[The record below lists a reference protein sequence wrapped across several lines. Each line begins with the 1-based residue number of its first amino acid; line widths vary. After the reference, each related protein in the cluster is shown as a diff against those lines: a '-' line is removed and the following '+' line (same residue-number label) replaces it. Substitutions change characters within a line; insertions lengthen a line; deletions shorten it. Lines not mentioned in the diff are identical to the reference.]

1 LRIIAT
7 LHNRRGDPLLLL
19 RLLRILK
26 RDEKVGKVGVAWSVP
41 SGRVEPSWE
50 ELVEEESRVQESLRN
65 CVSMVHE
72 SGLSWEARSFLGRCY
87 RSFQYEFMVS
97 LNLKR
102 HDPEMRIMLIDDPGV
117 RDLRYQEIR
126 NPREF
131 LAEVASL
138 PVSDQARALRS
149 RYDAYRA
156 AYEDMRVYERMI
168 LHSDSALLEVLP
180 ELARLRSREEYIAE
194 RIEESKPDVVLLRLV
209 QCLTKLPTR
218 LESILGTIEQP
229 MAGRLA
235 SMGNVMKLAE
245 AERIVGPLPARD

>member
-1 LRIIAT
+1 MRAIAT

-26 RDEKVGKVGVAWSVP
+26 RDEKIGKIGVAWSVP
-41 SGRVEPSWE
+41 SGRVEPGWE

-65 CVSMVHE
+65 CVRMVHE

-126 NPREF
+126 NPGEF
-131 LAEVASL
+131 LAELASL
-138 PVSDQARALRS
+138 PVRDQARALRS
-149 RYDAYRA
+149 RYDEYRA

-168 LHSDSALLEVLP
+168 LQPDSALLEVSP
-180 ELARLRSREEYIAE
+180 ELARLRSRERYITE

-209 QCLTKLPTR
+209 HCLTELPAR
-218 LESILGTIEQP
+218 LESSMGTMESV
-229 MAGRLA
+229 MAGSVA
-235 SMGNVMKLAE
+235 SMGNVMKLSE
-245 AERIVGPLPARD
+245 AEGMVGPLPARD

>member
-1 LRIIAT
+1 LEFAKSVFGDTLKTFLLEDLGYGDFTTDSLIDPSLKASGTVICKEPAVIA
-7 LHNRRGDPLLLL
+7 
-19 RLLRILK
+19 
-26 RDEKVGKVGVAWSVP
+26 
-41 SGRVEPSWE
+41 
-50 ELVEEESRVQESLRN
+50 
-65 CVSMVHE
+65 
-72 SGLSWEARSFLGRCY
+72 GLWEARSFLGRCY

-126 NPREF
+126 SPREF
-131 LAEVASL
+131 LAELASL

-156 AYEDMRVYERMI
+156 AYEDMRVYEKMI
-168 LHSDSALLEVLP
+168 LHPDSALLEVSP

-194 RIEESKPDVVLLRLV
+194 RIEESKPDLVLLRLLH
-209 QCLTKLPTR
+209 CLTKLPGR
-218 LESILGTIEQP
+218 LESSSGIEQP
-229 MAGRLA
+229 MAGRVA
-235 SMGNVMKLAE
+235 SIGNVMKLSE